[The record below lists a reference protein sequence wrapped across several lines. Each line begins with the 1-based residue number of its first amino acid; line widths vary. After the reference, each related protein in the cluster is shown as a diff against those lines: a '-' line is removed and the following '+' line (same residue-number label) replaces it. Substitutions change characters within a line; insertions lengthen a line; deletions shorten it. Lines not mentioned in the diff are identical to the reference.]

1 MTRKVI
7 VAALALSPM
16 LLHAQANS
24 PAPTRSA
31 AKTPALESQLTQ
43 AKAFAALSGATS
55 APASNGTLRIASI
68 TAPKLISTV
77 GISAPNA
84 FPQSFAGANNQ
95 VVVSMI
101 VNADGKPSN
110 LKIVSSSDFALNQN
124 VLTAV
129 SQYRYKPGTL
139 DNQPTAIPVRLEINL
154 HR

>member
-24 PAPTRSA
+24 PALTRF
-31 AKTPALESQLTQ
+31 PANAPVQLSQLTQ
-43 AKAFAALSGATS
+43 SKAFAALAGATA
-55 APASNGTLRIASI
+55 APATNGTLRIASI

-77 GISAPNA
+77 EIATPGA
-84 FPQSFAGANNQ
+84 FPQSYAGADNKI
-95 VVVSMI
+95 VVSMI
-101 VNADGKPSN
+101 VKEDGKPSN

-124 VLTAV
+124 VLAAV

-139 DNQPTAIPVRLEINL
+139 DNQPTAIPVRLEITL
-154 HR
+154 RR